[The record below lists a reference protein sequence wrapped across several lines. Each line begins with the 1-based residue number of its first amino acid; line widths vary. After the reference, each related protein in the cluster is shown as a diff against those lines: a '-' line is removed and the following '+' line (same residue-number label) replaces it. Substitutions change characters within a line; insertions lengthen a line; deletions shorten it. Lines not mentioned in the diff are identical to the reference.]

1 MSKGTKPKFTPDS
14 FDDPDELL
22 EAAAR
27 LTLRLALRCHWV
39 EGCEDKDDPD
49 DPDSWDGLYTRIY
62 DLMGA
67 YAHSMEGKDERP
79 DTLMTR
85 FAGSVANQIAKVPS
99 LRAAVAADLAL
110 KQDND
115 P

>member
-14 FDDPDELL
+14 FDDPDEPL

-27 LTLRLALRCHWV
+27 LTLRLALRCHWL
-39 EGCEDKDDPD
+39 EGCEDKADPN
-49 DPDSWDGLYTRIY
+49 DPDSWDGLYGRIM

-67 YAHSMEGKDERP
+67 YVHSIEGKGERS
-79 DTLMTR
+79 DVLMTR
-85 FAGSVANQIAKVPS
+85 FAASVAPVIASVPS
-99 LRAAVAADLAL
+99 LRAAVAAYVASTP
-110 KQDND
+110 DND